1 MPCSIA
7 CVVYSQV
14 PVCAHIAWPIHY
26 SKGEKGRERE
36 PSPSGSNLVSDPMG
50 LQASGMHQGEL
61 KPSFF
66 FFLFRRENLVRS
78 YLFYTRSLLNCISDV
93 STMEPVW
100 IPRCGY
106 WSNAL
111 HICVSI
117 RTQRR
122 ATIRT
127 EGT

>member
-7 CVVYSQV
+7 CVAYSQV

-66 FFLFRRENLVRS
+66 FFCFAVRTLCEAT
-78 YLFYTRSLLNCISDV
+78 Y
-93 STMEPVW
+93 
-100 IPRCGY
+100 
-106 WSNAL
+106 
-111 HICVSI
+111 SI
-117 RTQRR
+117 R
-122 ATIRT
+122 APC
-127 EGT
+127 